1 MNEKKRRLIESGM
14 KLFSAKGYHNTSIQE
29 IASSAGVSKGA
40 FYLYFESKE
49 QFITTAIHHFYNQ
62 MTDKMKRIS
71 ETKHDAREILE
82 QQITTIIDYIYTYK
96 DFIIMHLRENISVG
110 EQTDKM
116 MEHMQ
121 ISSFQ
126 SLRENIRRIYG
137 EKVNEIIVDVV
148 IQMEGLINS
157 YSKWIVIDDI
167 HVEREKIG
175 PFLVRRLDNIVTG
188 MLQNKEVPLTFIP
201 EKYNRHLTGA
211 GGEELDPAV
220 TILKTM
226 KEKILSME
234 PGTEKVK
241 KLLAAFQLLETE
253 LAKKERQPIMIQGL
267 LAHFREIPEVHQEC
281 EQLAKEMK
289 MELLK

>member
-1 MNEKKRRLIESGM
+1 MR
-14 KLFSAKGYHNTSIQE
+14 LFSAKGYHHTSIQE
-29 IASSAGVSKGA
+29 IASSAGVSKGS
-40 FYLYFESKE
+40 FYIYFESKE

-62 MTDKMKRIS
+62 MTDKMKKIS
-71 ETKHDAREILE
+71 KAKLDPKESLE
-82 QQITTIIDYIYTYK
+82 KQITTIIEYIYTYK

-126 SLRENIRRIYG
+126 SMRENINRIYG
-137 EKVNEIIVDVV
+137 EEVNEMIVDVV
-148 IQMEGLINS
+148 IQMEGLINT

-167 HVEREKIG
+167 HVDREKIG
-175 PFLVRRLDNIVTG
+175 AFLVRRLDNIVTG
-188 MLQNKEVPLTFIP
+188 MLQDKEVPLTFLP
-201 EKYNRHLTGA
+201 EKYNRILSS
-211 GGEELDPAV
+211 GEEFDPVVA
-220 TILKTM
+220 IMKTM

-241 KLLAAFQLLETE
+241 KLLDAFQLLEIE

-267 LAHFREIPEVHQEC
+267 LAHFREIPEVQQEC

-289 MELLK
+289 IELLK